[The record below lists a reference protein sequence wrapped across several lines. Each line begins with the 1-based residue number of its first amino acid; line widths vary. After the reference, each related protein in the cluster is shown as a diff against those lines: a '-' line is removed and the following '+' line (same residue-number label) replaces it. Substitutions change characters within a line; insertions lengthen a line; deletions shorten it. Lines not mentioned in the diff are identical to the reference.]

1 MIRNKLFITAAGLS
15 VATGVIMG
23 STALVSASTNP
34 QKRSPNRIAR
44 EVIQSD
50 IINAQAKVLG
60 MTTDQLLSSLKTTSL
75 KDLLNQKGLAR
86 DAFKQQVQTEVINE
100 LKNQGYSPEQLTHF
114 QNKTHENK
122 HHIRMH

>member
-1 MIRNKLFITAAGLS
+1 MIRNKLFITAAALS

-50 IINAQAKVLG
+50 RINAQAKVLG

-86 DAFKQQVQTEVINE
+86 DAFKQQVQAEVINE